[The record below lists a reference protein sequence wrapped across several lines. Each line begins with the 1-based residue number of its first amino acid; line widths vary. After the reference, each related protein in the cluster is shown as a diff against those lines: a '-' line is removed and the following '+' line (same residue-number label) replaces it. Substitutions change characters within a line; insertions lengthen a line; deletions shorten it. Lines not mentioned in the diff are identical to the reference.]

1 MVNTRE
7 PCLMCH
13 GREQLEAYGYDLK
26 RDGAPVCADHGA
38 QLDALILADGL
49 AHPDGDCHEDC
60 GCVTFEDLDEMLAH
74 WEVVA

>member
-1 MVNTRE
+1 MTRRE

-13 GREQLEAYGYDLK
+13 GREQLKALGVDLA
-26 RDGAPVCADHGA
+26 RGAPVCADHGA

-49 AHPDGDCHEDC
+49 AHPDGHCHEGC
-60 GCVTFEDLDEMLAH
+60 GCVTLDQLDEMLAQ